1 MKIESILT
9 FVFILMMAMAFMSC
23 GGYVKKGEFEKQLS
37 ERKMDMEQKIQLA
50 QDSCVIANDKADQA
64 LSAAKGLERMKGDIL
79 STVDTKIDSIVV
91 SIKSQNDEAMNSITQ
106 DITNRVLSDAN
117 KIAMAEDE
125 KIKQLAKE
133 AADKA
138 MNAALEADQKAQE
151 AARQAELAKEL
162 PKTKEPATFVVY
174 FDSGKTKLKSDG
186 ITELEK
192 AAFAIKENPNAVV
205 KIKGHADNV
214 SVTYSK
220 HRSNWLLSQARADV
234 VKKYLIETLGVS
246 EDYIKSGVGV
256 AEYEPDAPN
265 DKNNKWKNRRVE
277 VMIYD

>member
-1 MKIESILT
+1 MKVKSTLT
-9 FVFILMMAMAFMSC
+9 FVFILMMAMAFISC
-23 GGYVKKGEFEKQLS
+23 GGYVKKDEFEKQLS
-37 ERKMDMEQKIQLA
+37 ERKMDIEQKIQLA
-50 QDSCVIANDKADQA
+50 QDSSTAANDKASQA
-64 LSAAKGLERMKGDIL
+64 LSATKGLEKMKGDIL

-91 SIKSQNDEAMNSITQ
+91 SIKSQNDETINSIAQ
-106 DITNRVLSDAN
+106 DITNKVLSDAN
-117 KIAMAEDE
+117 EIAMAEDE

-133 AADKA
+133 AAEKA

-192 AAFAIKENPNAVV
+192 AALAIKENPNAVV
-205 KIKGHADNV
+205 KIKGHADN
-214 SVTYSK
+214 TPAIHSK
-220 HRSNWLLSQARADV
+220 YRSNWLLSQARADV
-234 VKKYLIETLGVS
+234 VKKYLIENLGVS
-246 EDYIKSGVGV
+246 EDHIKSDTGL